1 MYPSIGGGSPKQ
13 PAGIKHDDDKPR
25 MALLSTYA
33 LTETAK
39 VLNYGAQ
46 KYGADNWRAG
56 ISARRLIS
64 AALRHILAFND
75 GEDNDP
81 ETGLS
86 HLAHAMCMIMFELES
101 HVTHPELDDRYKAPQ
116 TLSEGFRVYTDWL
129 ADLSYKAYG
138 DTVPVPPAIGT
149 RVEVV
154 ETYERGP
161 RVGAR
166 GTVMRD
172 AGITREYRY
181 TVEFD
186 APFPAGNAIRGNR
199 VGWNFST
206 LSGETDKITIRPV
219 GS

>member
-1 MYPSIGGGSPKQ
+1 MS
-13 PAGIKHDDDKPR
+13 AGITSDGSAGRSRIQAIVGDWVREQPKVGVKHDDEKPR

-39 VLNYGAQ
+39 VLNYGAE

-101 HVTHPELDDRYKAPQ
+101 HVTHPELDDRYKSVQSVVVPIDPDFFP
-116 TLSEGFRVYTDWL
+116 SE
-129 ADLSYKAYG
+129 SS
-138 DTVPVPPAIGT
+138 
-149 RVEVV
+149 
-154 ETYERGP
+154 TYRWCG
-161 RVGAR
+161 
-166 GTVMRD
+166 
-172 AGITREYRY
+172 
-181 TVEFD
+181 
-186 APFPAGNAIRGNR
+186 
-199 VGWNFST
+199 
-206 LSGETDKITIRPV
+206 
-219 GS
+219 